1 MKVLEMCKNSIKKH
15 PQIIKAASLLV
26 NHFPLNNKYQVKKRA
41 GIIIFNNSF
50 IRKTKIVVKGYNNKI
65 IFNDKSI
72 MYNCNFFI
80 NGDNNMIIV
89 NDNAHITNGELWIED
104 DNNTISIGS
113 RTLICGKTHLACI
126 EGSKIIIGE
135 DCLFSTDVVF
145 RTGDSHSILD
155 MDGVRCNPSEDIVI
169 GNHVWFGNKT
179 IITKGVT
186 IKENSIISTGAIVT
200 KKFEIPNVIIGGI
213 PAKIIKRNIN
223 WNLKRI

>member
-1 MKVLEMCKNSIKKH
+1 M
-15 PQIIKAASLLV
+15 
-26 NHFPLNNKYQVKKRA
+26 
-41 GIIIFNNSF
+41 IIFNNSF
-50 IRKTKIVVKGYNNKI
+50 LKKTKIVVKGFNNKI
-65 IFNDKSI
+65 IFKNKCI
-72 MYNCNFFI
+72 MNNCNIYI
-80 NGDNNMIIV
+80 NGGNNTIII
-89 NDNAHITNGELWIED
+89 NENAHITNGELWIED

-126 EGSKIIIGE
+126 EGCKIVIGE

-155 MDGVRCNPSEDIVI
+155 MDGIRCNPSEDII
-169 GNHVWFGNKT
+169 IENHVWFGNKT

-186 IKENSIISTGAIVT
+186 IKENSIIATGAIVT
-200 KKFEIPNVIIGGI
+200 KKIEMPNVIIGGI